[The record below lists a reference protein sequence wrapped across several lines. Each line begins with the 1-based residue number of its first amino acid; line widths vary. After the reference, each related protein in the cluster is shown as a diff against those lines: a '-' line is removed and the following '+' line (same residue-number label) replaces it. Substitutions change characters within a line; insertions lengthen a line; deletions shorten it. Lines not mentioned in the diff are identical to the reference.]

1 MRTSKFVNCAD
12 IFADAILDL
21 EVDIVNTYFSKL
33 HHIDAHII
41 IVAYTDKKIA
51 EESISWQICT

>member
-51 EESISWQICT
+51 EESIS